1 MPPGQKK
8 KKPNR
13 KQKQQCN
20 KFNKDFKSGP
30 HQKNL
35 KKKKR
40 LNGILRLP
48 RKNLTL
54 KYKKTVTQDQTHI
67 IVEELKL

>member
-1 MPPGQKK
+1 MVHIQKI
-8 KKPNR
+8 
-13 KQKQQCN
+13 
-20 KFNKDFKSGP
+20 
-30 HQKNL
+30 L

-40 LNGILRLP
+40 VNGILRLP

-54 KYKKTVTQDQTHI
+54 KYKKIVTQDQTHI